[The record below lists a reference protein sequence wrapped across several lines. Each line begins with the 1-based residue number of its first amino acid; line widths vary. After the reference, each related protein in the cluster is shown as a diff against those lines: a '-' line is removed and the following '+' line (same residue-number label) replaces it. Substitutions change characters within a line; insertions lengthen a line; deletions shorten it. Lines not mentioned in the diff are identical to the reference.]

1 MEGQVTWGEAP
12 LPSEVAQQLGWEGVK
27 PQHLLVNEG
36 LSSYPLRIISGL
48 RLERS
53 FQDIH

>member
-27 PQHLLVNEG
+27 PQHLRAPCERRPVFI
-36 LSSYPLRIISGL
+36 SSEDYFRT
-48 RLERS
+48 
-53 FQDIH
+53 QA